1 MLTVVKK
8 CFVMFFEPGS
18 HANIVFL
25 KVSAVVYMIGTSILE
40 NGLYLIDIDIENG
53 NMHKFFIAI

>member
-1 MLTVVKK
+1 
-8 CFVMFFEPGS
+8 MFFEPGS